1 MEIVQRVIC
10 LRKYYYLPMFF
21 WTGKFYVQ
29 YVKDLVMV
37 LQQIVHYETR
47 WKEYSSLMM
56 TEILRYQTGLHVS
69 SNDDVSVY
77 QDTVPRDLNIIQILC
92 FCVLRIVH
100 SAPKVVLIVSWPTLN
115 MHELIFRCKT
125 LFFTPDCIQNSEK
138 MLETCLEN

>member
-1 MEIVQRVIC
+1 
-10 LRKYYYLPMFF
+10 MFF

-92 FCVLRIVH
+92 FVFYELCV
-100 SAPKVVLIVSWPTLN
+100 APP
-115 MHELIFRCKT
+115 R
-125 LFFTPDCIQNSEK
+125 
-138 MLETCLEN
+138 